1 MTHFNEH
8 KSEIFLYHTVEL
20 LKSYIS
26 FTVAKAYVVTGAHY
40 IT

>member
-8 KSEIFLYHTVEL
+8 KSEIFLYHAVEL

-26 FTVAKAYVVTGAHY
+26 FIGC
-40 IT
+40 